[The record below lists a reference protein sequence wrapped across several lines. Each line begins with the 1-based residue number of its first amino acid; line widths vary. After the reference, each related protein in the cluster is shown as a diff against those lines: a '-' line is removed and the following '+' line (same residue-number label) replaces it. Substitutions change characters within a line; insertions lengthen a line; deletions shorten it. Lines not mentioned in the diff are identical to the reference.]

1 MITSNQ
7 KASIQKKK
15 KKKNQEK
22 WKIHLWNGKNILNLY
37 S

>member
-15 KKKNQEK
+15 KEKKSRKMENTLMEWEK
-22 WKIHLWNGKNILNLY
+22 YTQSI
-37 S
+37 